1 MGIDAG
7 RRKVMGAL
15 LALVLV
21 IAIGAAVWSGSD
33 DGDQDD
39 RDAGTE
45 DTGGGGDADVAE
57 PELRTE
63 LLVMKDADQAERLG
77 EATGN
82 SDRERTE
89 RLREILDE
97 HGWPT
102 HDLVGEDGSTAAWV
116 IAQHSDLD
124 VDFQREAFDLME
136 AAVADDQADASE
148 LAYLE
153 DRIAANT
160 GRPQRYGTQIG
171 CVDGE
176 PTPGTPLAEPDRVD
190 ELREDVGLAPLDDY
204 YAELEEACAAEA
216 AGMP

>member
-7 RRKVMGAL
+7 RRKGMGAL
-15 LALVLV
+15 VALVLV
-21 IAIGAAVWSGSD
+21 IAIGAATWSGSD
-33 DGDQDD
+33 DEGDD
-39 RDAGTE
+39 RGAGSE
-45 DTGGGGDADVAE
+45 GSADADGAEVAE

-77 EATGN
+77 EVAANGD
-82 SDRERTE
+82 SDRTE

-124 VDFQREAFDLME
+124 VDFQREAFELME

-160 GRPQRYGTQIG
+160 GQPQRYGTQIG

-176 PTPGTPLAEPDRVD
+176 PAPGTPLADPDRVD
-190 ELREDVGLAPLDDY
+190 ELRDEVGLAPLDDY

-216 AGMP
+216 AEGP